1 MSYEPIS
8 LAELNARAA
17 LLTRVDRKYI
27 LDAPTFARLEE
38 RLAGGFLVLEIDGLR
53 RFTYD
58 TVYFDSAALDAYHA
72 HLQGRRRRYK
82 CRSRRYVESGRQVF
96 EVKLKGLRG
105 ATVKHQLE
113 VADHGVMTDAARAFA
128 EEVLRDA
135 YGHDL
140 APQAP
145 VLAMTYRRMTLA
157 ARDGVERLTC
167 DFDLSFPGGALA
179 PGHVIVESKS
189 ERGRGPADRALRA
202 LGAHPVSCS
211 KYCAGI
217 GLTRDVRANPF
228 ARLLRRYYV
237 AATTGTGGS
246 LPASGTT
253 RIAPSPVA

>member
-1 MSYEPIS
+1 MFAPIS
-8 LAELNARAA
+8 LDELNARAA
-17 LLTRVDRKYI
+17 LLTRVDAKYI
-27 LDAPTFARLEE
+27 VDAPTFARLEE
-38 RLAGGFLVLEIDGLR
+38 ALADDYLALEIDGLR
-53 RFTYD
+53 RFTYE

-82 CRSRRYVESGRQVF
+82 CRTRRYVESGRQVF

-113 VADHGVMTDAARAFA
+113 IADHGVMTDAARDFA

-135 YGHDL
+135 YALEL
-140 APQAP
+140 APQRP
-145 VLAMTYRRMTLA
+145 VLSMSYRRMTLA
-157 ARDGVERLTC
+157 ARDTAERLTC
-167 DFDLSFPGGALA
+167 DTDLRFPGGALA

-189 ERGRGPADRALRA
+189 ERGRGRADRVLRK

-228 ARLLRRYYV
+228 ASLLRRYYV
-237 AATTGTGGS
+237 TAAT
-246 LPASGTT
+246 PA
-253 RIAPSPVA
+253 